1 MISENTLE
9 IIKVILAEF
18 SKKINHLE
26 NQYFVNKSNKYRNED
41 GRPICY
47 CCPRVRHIA
56 KYCWD
61 RKFSC
66 VHRKQYQ
73 PRVYPEISS
82 LSCPSQRS
90 TYQPNPYL
98 VQKLTTPDNR
108 QHQLLNDIQAKIQK
122 LRNFQAELDQNSPRL
137 EPSFTVP
144 TPAATSIPS
153 IPNHPYQQI
162 PKEDLIAQAQ
172 TKVFPQPRNNV
183 SCQSSYIPSRA
194 YHSNFQSSYVP
205 VNNCEIT

>member
-9 IIKVILAEF
+9 IIKVILAEN
-18 SKKINHLE
+18 SKKIHHLE
-26 NQYFVNKSNKYRNED
+26 TRYFVNRSYKYRTED

-47 CCPRVRHIA
+47 CCLRVGHIA

-98 VQKLTTPDNR
+98 VQKLPTPDNR
-108 QHQLLNDIQAKIQK
+108 QHQLLNDIEANIQK

-144 TPAATSIPS
+144 NPAATSIPS

-172 TKVFPQPRNNV
+172 TKVFPQPINNV
-183 SCQSSYIPSRA
+183 SCKSSYIPSRA
-194 YHSNFQSSYVP
+194 YHSNFRSSYVP